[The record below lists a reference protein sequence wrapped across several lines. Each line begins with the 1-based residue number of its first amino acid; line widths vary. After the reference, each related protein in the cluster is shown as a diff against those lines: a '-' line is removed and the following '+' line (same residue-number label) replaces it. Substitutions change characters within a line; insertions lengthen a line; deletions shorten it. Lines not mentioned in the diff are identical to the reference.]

1 MIRIIIF
8 IVILFLALPYINSAK
23 DKILGRLPD
32 TIPISKTL
40 DTLKKTSESLKEKIK
55 K

>member
-1 MIRIIIF
+1 MFRLIIF
-8 IVILFLALPYINSAK
+8 IVILFLALPYVYKVK
-23 DKILGRLPD
+23 DKILNRLPD
-32 TIPISKTL
+32 TIPINKTL

>member
-1 MIRIIIF
+1 MLRLIIF
-8 IVILFLALPYINSAK
+8 IVILFLALPYINKGK
-23 DKILGRLPD
+23 DEILNKLPD
-32 TIPISKTL
+32 TIPINKTL